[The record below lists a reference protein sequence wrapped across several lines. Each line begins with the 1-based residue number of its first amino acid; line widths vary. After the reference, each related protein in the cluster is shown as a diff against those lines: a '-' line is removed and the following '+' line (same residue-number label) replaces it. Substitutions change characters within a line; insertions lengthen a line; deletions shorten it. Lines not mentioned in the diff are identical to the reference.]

1 MDDLQLSLFLLICLS
16 IISWW
21 IAPRWVAAIGAA
33 LSAGY
38 AYWLGYVDGLG
49 LLVLAGI
56 GLMLRGYYTVYKLP
70 ELPKLALAIVLIG
83 ATFTVYLHYMP
94 GFYNFMAANQI
105 RLSPA
110 SSPYTAYVNI
120 DKALVGLIFLLYFP
134 AFNRS
139 LKEWLHSARFIPLPL
154 LIVSLLLI
162 GSAYAINYIQFDPK
176 VPSILWWWI
185 PLNLLFVCVAEE
197 VFYRG
202 FIQRE
207 LSNALSNYKYGQM
220 SAIILTAIICGAA
233 HYRGGIS
240 FVFLSGLAAII
251 YGYVFVKS
259 QRLETSI
266 LIHFFVNLIH
276 ILTFSYPSLSR

>member
-21 IAPRWVAAIGAA
+21 IAPRWVSAMGAT
-33 LSAGY
+33 LSAAY

-56 GLMLRGYYTVYKLP
+56 GLMLRGYYTVYKLAG
-70 ELPKLALAIVLIG
+70 LPKLALGMVLVG
-83 ATFTVYLHYMP
+83 ATFTVYQHFMP
-94 GFYNFMAANQI
+94 GFYNFMVANQI
-105 RLSPA
+105 HLSPT

-139 LKEWLHSARFIPLPL
+139 LKEWLTSARYVPLPL

-162 GSAYAINYIQFDPK
+162 GSAYAIKYIQFDPK
-176 VPSILWWWI
+176 FPSILWWWI

-197 VFYRG
+197 VFFRG

-207 LSNALSNYKYGQM
+207 ISNALGNYKYGQAW
-220 SAIILTAIICGAA
+220 SIGITALICGAA

-240 FVFLSGLAAII
+240 FVFLSGLAAIV

-259 QRLETSI
+259 ERLETSI
-266 LIHFFVNLIH
+266 LVHFFVNFIH
-276 ILTFSYPSLSR
+276 ILAFSYPSVSR